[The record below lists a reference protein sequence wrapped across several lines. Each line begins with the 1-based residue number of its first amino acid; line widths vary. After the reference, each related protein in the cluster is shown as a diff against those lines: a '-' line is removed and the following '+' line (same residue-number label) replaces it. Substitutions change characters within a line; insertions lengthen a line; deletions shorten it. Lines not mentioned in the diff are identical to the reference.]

1 MSRPLSNAAKQAI
14 FAQQTSEVF
23 IILVTIAHET
33 FDNPIRVC
41 SDPFEVLPDAGVRG
55 IVSRGD
61 EYVFLPFSIELPV
74 QDDSGV
80 ARASISVDNI
90 TREIVQYVREA
101 TSALSITIEVV
112 LASDPD
118 TPEITVADFKLERV
132 TYDALTVS
140 GEISVEYYELEPF
153 PARRFTPS
161 DFPGLF

>member
-33 FDNPIRVC
+33 FDNHIRVC

-61 EYVFLPFSIELPV
+61 EYIFLPFSIELPV